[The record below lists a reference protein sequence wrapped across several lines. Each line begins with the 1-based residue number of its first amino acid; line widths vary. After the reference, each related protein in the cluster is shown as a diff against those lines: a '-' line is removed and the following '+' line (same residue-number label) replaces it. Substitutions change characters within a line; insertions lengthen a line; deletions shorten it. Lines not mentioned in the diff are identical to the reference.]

1 MTHKASR
8 RCSWDHPRER
18 GENQVNRLTRECS
31 AGRTTDLSTQL
42 IHGPGPPHARAG
54 RTDTLTTISPS
65 GWDHPRERGEN
76 LLRAE
81 RAERGHGRRGHHPRL
96 NVKRILPPFCR
107 LIAWAN
113 ASR

>member
-54 RTDTLTTISPS
+54 RTSSGPSARSAAMDDGAITL
-65 GWDHPRERGEN
+65 D
-76 LLRAE
+76 
-81 RAERGHGRRGHHPRL
+81 
-96 NVKRILPPFCR
+96 
-107 LIAWAN
+107 
-113 ASR
+113 